1 MNAQTAYRNANT
13 IALLLAEKKK
23 ELSSEKKS
31 ILKDLAENK
40 RHEIV
45 GLGTDELIRVIQFLE
60 GRFPCFQ
67 DSLFCSQKTCR
78 WQDEC
83 TALMIA

>member
-1 MNAQTAYRNANT
+1 MTYDEIIFQAHELGIRGDD
-13 IALLLAEKKK
+13 LKKV
-23 ELSSEKKS
+23 EL
-31 ILKDLAENK
+31 
-40 RHEIV
+40 V
-45 GLGTDELIRVIQFLE
+45 RVIQFLE

-67 DSLFCSQKTCR
+67 DSLFCTQKTCR